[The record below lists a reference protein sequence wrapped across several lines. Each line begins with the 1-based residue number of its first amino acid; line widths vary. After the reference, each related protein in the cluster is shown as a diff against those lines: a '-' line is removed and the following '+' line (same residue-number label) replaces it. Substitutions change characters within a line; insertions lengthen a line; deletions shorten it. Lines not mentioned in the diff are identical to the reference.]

1 LLIEEANATA
11 VPQEAT
17 AAPEEEGARTY
28 NFAGLPLSAGVVL
41 YNPKTSKKAKQIEL
55 ETKIQDTDAM
65 EDMILK
71 AAKHVKTAK
80 EMQEFANEKI
90 RRAVESNS
98 KPVEEQI
105 DYIHHTSVDTII
117 CDFCQNMGLPQLGE
131 HQAGATYYY
140 SPLTV
145 NCFGIADC
153 SVRDPHLTAYVYHE
167 GEGKKGGNNVASLIM
182 KHIKE
187 MRQKSVTGEDKER
200 DELNIV
206 MDNCTGQNKNR
217 MVLRLAPLLIE
228 MEWYLNVNL
237 IFLVAGHTKNAADR
251 LFNLLKKEYRRS
263 NIYNMEM
270 LISALNKHELIEA
283 IKAGPDDFLDWDK
296 HLNLIYNSLPT
307 GFVTQYQ
314 YFRSTVFRKGW
325 LQAQVSCNLEAEG
338 VQVNLKKQSLDDI
351 ERNILIKQPTVEKLV
366 PPGIRAIK
374 QVEMYDKW
382 RKFIPA
388 EHITDMYKQ
397 PETETVKELKED
409 RQQKKQ
415 QTKDKA
421 ATVIVAKKPTA
432 TAGTKQRKTPATKRK
447 ATTKKAPPTKTNAT
461 TNKKPPP
468 KSTTGKKKKTRR

>member
-1 LLIEEANATA
+1 
-11 VPQEAT
+11 
-17 AAPEEEGARTY
+17 
-28 NFAGLPLSAGVVL
+28 
-41 YNPKTSKKAKQIEL
+41 
-55 ETKIQDTDAM
+55 
-65 EDMILK
+65 
-71 AAKHVKTAK
+71 
-80 EMQEFANEKI
+80 
-90 RRAVESNS
+90 
-98 KPVEEQI
+98 
-105 DYIHHTSVDTII
+105 
-117 CDFCQNMGLPQLGE
+117 
-131 HQAGATYYY
+131 
-140 SPLTV
+140 
-145 NCFGIADC
+145 
-153 SVRDPHLTAYVYHE
+153 
-167 GEGKKGGNNVASLIM
+167 
-182 KHIKE
+182 
-187 MRQKSVTGEDKER
+187 
-200 DELNIV
+200 
-206 MDNCTGQNKNR
+206 
-217 MVLRLAPLLIE
+217 MVLRLVLLLIE
-228 MEWYLNVNL
+228 MEWYLTVNL
-237 IFLVAGHTKNAADR
+237 IFLVAGHTKNAADQ
-251 LFNLLKKEYRRS
+251 LFNLLKKEYRQS

-325 LQAQVSCNLEAEG
+325 MQAQVSCNLEAEG
-338 VQVNLKKQSLDDI
+338 VQVDLKKQSLDDI
-351 ERNILIKQPTVEKLV
+351 ERNILIKQPTVENLV
-366 PPGIRAIK
+366 PKGIRAIK

-415 QTKDKA
+415 QTKDKV
-421 ATVIVAKKPTA
+421 ATMIVAKKPTA